1 MSAIETTFK
10 IKNKSDIISDYPSS
24 PDIQKFNI
32 TENGGKLT
40 GTGIINKD
48 TVLEITATTSGV
60 TKTAYIK
67 VVPFTPVESIN
78 ITAPGVTNNAVYV
91 EVNETTGGKLKFT
104 AEVKPDS
111 RNQDYRWNCTLDSTS
126 TKEGTKIENGEL
138 TIDPKR
144 TTAFPVYATIPN
156 GKIVNGVMQAV
167 DSNKITVNPF
177 TSVTNVAIKC
187 EEVTPNK
194 QFKFTADIT
203 PANPTNKTV
212 TWKIEGQQ
220 TGTTINSTTGS
231 LTLADGDD
239 SEITVTATITNGKLE
254 NGTRVNYIAT
264 VKFQNGSIISQTT
277 KSNPFTIT
285 KPTNEIVPPTNIPP
299 TNQYEE
305 EEEEEEDYK
314 YNDDK
319 KTAAELER
327 ERIEAEKEA
336 QRKRQ
341 SAPTIGGG
349 VKKNTVSAD

>member
-1 MSAIETTFK
+1 M
-10 IKNKSDIISDYPSS
+10 
-24 PDIQKFNI
+24 
-32 TENGGKLT
+32 
-40 GTGIINKD
+40 
-48 TVLEITATTSGV
+48 
-60 TKTAYIK
+60 
-67 VVPFTPVESIN
+67 
-78 ITAPGVTNNAVYV
+78 
-91 EVNETTGGKLKFT
+91 KFT
-104 AEVKPDS
+104 AEVNPAS

-126 TKEGTKIENGEL
+126 PKENTKIENGEL

-203 PANPTNKTV
+203 PANPTNKAV

-231 LTLADGDD
+231 LILADGDN
-239 SEITVTATITNGKLE
+239 SEITVTATITNGKLD

-264 VKFQNGSIISQTT
+264 VKFQNGIIISQTT

-305 EEEEEEDYK
+305 DEEEEDYK